1 MSSHIRIEC
10 LKLANGDFEL
20 AEKLYKWANQEE
32 IQKQEKIRIEEEQVQ
47 SLPSYKLPPNM
58 RK

>member
-10 LKLANGDFEL
+10 LKLANGDIEL

-32 IQKQEKIRIEEEQVQ
+32 IEKQEKIRIEEEQVQ
-47 SLPSYKLPPNM
+47 SLPSYKFAFI
-58 RK
+58 